1 MCSIIYLECL
11 ILYLRQWCYIPLI
24 VPLKCLNILVVC
36 FYQIHAFFI
45 SNTFISNAR
54 LKSKEIK
61 QKIKQMLRSTMR
73 LNYCYLKIIHILHPR
88 YHQKLIGHILKH
100 KKENKCVCI
109 HKIILL
115 IVMKMKMKVKNR
127 SHRYDTKRLG
137 LYIDTNMVNIKSV
150 SVWWLLY
157 VLSNMKKVSNTET
170 DLKKSLLIQKVC
182 TPKLL
187 AFEQRWQNR

>member
-1 MCSIIYLECL
+1 M
-11 ILYLRQWCYIPLI
+11 
-24 VPLKCLNILVVC
+24 
-36 FYQIHAFFI
+36 
-45 SNTFISNAR
+45 
-54 LKSKEIK
+54 
-61 QKIKQMLRSTMR
+61 
-73 LNYCYLKIIHILHPR
+73 
-88 YHQKLIGHILKH
+88 
-100 KKENKCVCI
+100 
-109 HKIILL
+109 LL

-127 SHRYDTKRLG
+127 SHRYDTKRLC

-157 VLSNMKKVSNTET
+157 VLSNTEA